1 MVAMTRGSTPILMSR
16 ATRSCLTPQPKRSVE
31 TRTVASMAAA
41 KGSRKIT
48 KNNTMAKAG
57 NTTNSPCAKLIVF
70 DVCHRSTKPMAAMA

>member
-1 MVAMTRGSTPILMSR
+1 MVAMTSGSTPILSR
-16 ATRSCLTPQPKRSVE
+16 RVTSTSLTPTPSSSVE

-48 KNNTMAKAG
+48 KNSTMANAG
-57 NTTNSPCAKLIVF
+57 STTNSPCAKLIVF